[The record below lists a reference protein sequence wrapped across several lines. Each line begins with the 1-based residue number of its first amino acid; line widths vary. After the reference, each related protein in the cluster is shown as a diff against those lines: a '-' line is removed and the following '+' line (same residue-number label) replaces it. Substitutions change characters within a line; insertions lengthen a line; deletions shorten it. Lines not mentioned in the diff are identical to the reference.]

1 MGRGCPP
8 NRILLMLTEMK
19 MLLVD
24 GDEGIRKALVLFFET
39 RNCQLHAVENATQAL
54 SVMKKNIYDI
64 IICEQLLPDMNGL
77 TFFRK
82 LESTN
87 DTSIKFLI
95 TSYGHNPTREDLYAT
110 GIDHLLSKPFSGE
123 DIEETIIKLLQSK
136 GVTTDTI
143 QSAVEERRK

>member
-1 MGRGCPP
+1 
-8 NRILLMLTEMK
+8 MLTEMK

-54 SVMKKNIYDI
+54 SAIRTTLYDI

-77 TFFRK
+77 TFFENLK
-82 LESTN
+82 HTN
-87 DTSIKFLI
+87 DRAIKFLI
-95 TSYGHNPTREDLYAT
+95 TSYGYNPTREELYAT

-123 DIEETIIKLLQSK
+123 EIEETIIKFIHSK
-136 GVTTDTI
+136 GATTDTTY
-143 QSAVEERRK
+143 VEADKFSKPINNQH